1 MGEGVDIE
9 FTELPVQERP
19 ARNHQFS
26 QEQIKAIDSEVSEL
40 LRKGV
45 IRKACHSAHE
55 YVSPIFVVPKKDNKW
70 RTILNLKTLN
80 KDVEYHHFKMEMLRN
95 ALDLVRKN
103 CFFCSLDL
111 KDVYFSVHV
120 TEASQEFLI
129 FFMEKPVVRIYSLS

>member
-1 MGEGVDIE
+1 MEPERVHQVQGKTAVISPAPALTEVLTFCDSVDHIKADLLRQANNFSAGQIRYCLSQWENITIDEDVLKMVEGVDIE

-55 YVSPIFVVPKKDNKW
+55 YVSPIFVVPKKDNK
-70 RTILNLKTLN
+70 
-80 KDVEYHHFKMEMLRN
+80 
-95 ALDLVRKN
+95 
-103 CFFCSLDL
+103 
-111 KDVYFSVHV
+111 
-120 TEASQEFLI
+120 
-129 FFMEKPVVRIYSLS
+129 